1 VITFWRALAKLRSV
15 PQYPAVACSL
25 ALRHQAAMF
34 LRLVPD
40 RFVLMLLGA
49 VLLGWLLPVSGAGLP
64 VAQNIAFAGIFALF
78 FLHGLKLPREEVRSA
93 AKGWRLQ
100 VAMLVFT
107 FGVMPVAGLAVS
119 KLAGIW
125 LPPLL
130 AAGLLYCAILPSTVQ
145 SAISYASLGRGNVAA
160 SVVGAALSN
169 LVSIV
174 ATPALFALLLGGVT
188 GGGLGGNVVVKILTM
203 LLLPFAL
210 GQMAQRWLGAWAAK
224 EKRLLSFF
232 DRGVILLA
240 VYVAFSGAVSS
251 GALAIVKGLDLLELF
266 VAASVLL
273 AFAFAAAWAAG
284 RAMKLDHA
292 DRVSLLFAGAHK
304 SLATGAP
311 MAALLFPPEI
321 AGVMILPAIFY
332 HQLQLIAS
340 APLAA
345 RLADRAKNL

>member
-1 VITFWRALAKLRSV
+1 MSRII
-15 PQYPAVACSL
+15 
-25 ALRHQAAMF
+25 
-34 LRLVPD
+34 PD

-49 VLLGWLLPVSGAGLP
+49 VLLGWLLPVSGRGLP
-64 VAQNIAFAGIFALF
+64 VAQSIAFAGIFSLF
-78 FLHGLKLPREEVRSA
+78 FLHGLKLPREEVRRA

-100 VAMLVFT
+100 GAMLAFT
-107 FGVMPVAGLAVS
+107 FAAMPLAGLAVS
-119 KLAGIW
+119 KVAAIW

-145 SAISYASLGRGNVAA
+145 SAISYASLGKGNVAA

-169 LVSIV
+169 LIGII
-174 ATPALFALLLGGVT
+174 ATPALFALLLGGAA
-188 GGGLGGNVVVKILTM
+188 GGGIGGDVVVKIMTM

-210 GQMAQRWLGAWAAK
+210 GQVAQRWLGGWAAR
-224 EKRLLSFF
+224 EKKLLSFF

-240 VYVAFSGAVSS
+240 VYVAFSSAVSS
-251 GALAIVKGLDLLELF
+251 GALARVKGPDLLVLL
-266 VAASVLL
+266 AATSVLL
-273 AFAFAAAWAAG
+273 ALAFAAAWAAG
-284 RAMKLDHA
+284 RAMKLDRA

-311 MAALLFPPEI
+311 MAALLFPHEI

-340 APLAA
+340 APLAT
-345 RLADRAKNL
+345 RLARGS